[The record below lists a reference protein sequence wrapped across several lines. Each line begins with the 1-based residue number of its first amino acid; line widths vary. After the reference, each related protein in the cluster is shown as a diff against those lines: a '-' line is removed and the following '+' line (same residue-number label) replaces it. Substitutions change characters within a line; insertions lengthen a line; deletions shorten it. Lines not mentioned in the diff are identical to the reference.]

1 MDGRGGKGGGKA
13 GNTSMDWINS
23 TLWVLMQFWRWGW
36 EGKVNSI
43 DCFDVATQFQIFYDY
58 IWDDFIILLQIVWGE
73 KKLEN
78 YIIIA
83 KETDFWLPKQ
93 ACMIVLLISCPS
105 FPLSDLTYFFI
116 HTYLISF
123 FLFCLHWGFGF
134 WGFFLV
140 IVTVLTNSGKNSWLP
155 ALCSGGVWDAAML
168 EFVPRTVSD
177 TAVNV
182 QFQSWAE
189 QRVQRDYRRLEIRC
203 LLKLSK
209 PTQPSWEEN
218 SFCAKTRE

>member
-36 EGKVNSI
+36 ERKVNSI

-123 FLFCLHWGFGF
+123 FLFCFVCMEVLGFG
-134 WGFFLV
+134 GFFWWSSLYWP
-140 IVTVLTNSGKNSWLP
+140 IPERIHDCQLC
-155 ALCSGGVWDAAML
+155 ALGGFEMLQCWSLCHEQFLILQGVCSSNPGQSS
-168 EFVPRTVSD
+168 VSRGITGD
-177 TAVNV
+177 WKFAV
-182 QFQSWAE
+182 S
-189 QRVQRDYRRLEIRC
+189 
-203 LLKLSK
+203 
-209 PTQPSWEEN
+209 
-218 SFCAKTRE
+218 